1 MSHQTF
7 SGPGRRNAIL
17 FSGLQALGG
26 ANPALV
32 VALGGLIGQQLASNP
47 ENATIPV
54 SLFNLG
60 MALGILP
67 AAFFMRRMG
76 RRNAYFLG
84 SILGIAGGLT
94 AYSGISH
101 KSFFIFCLGTILAG
115 FYSSYVQNYRF
126 AAADSVGPQ
135 WRPKAI
141 SWVMLGGLV
150 AAVLATQL
158 IMFTQDL
165 IPSTPF
171 AATFLAQAALAALAI
186 PLISLVR
193 ADVIHQV
200 PIKTDSTK
208 SIGRPLLQIIKNPKF
223 LVALLTG
230 MVSYSLMSFMMTAS
244 PMAMINTGHSL
255 RDSTLGIQWHILA
268 MFSPSFVTPILIR
281 RFGKITIA
289 LSGILLIGV
298 ASLAALSGLSVGH
311 FWASLI
317 LLGIGWN
324 FSFIGATALVT
335 DCYQPEETSRVQAFN
350 DFFVF
355 GSVAV
360 SSFSSGQMLA
370 LKGWHGLNLWT
381 FPIIGMTAI
390 ALTWLWFHERKTLG
404 LSRLHNH

>member
-7 SGPGRRNAIL
+7 TGPGRRNAIL

-47 ENATIPV
+47 EHATIPV

-67 AAFFMRRMG
+67 AAFFMRRLG

-84 SILGIAGGLT
+84 TILGISGGLT
-94 AYSGISH
+94 AYSGISS
-101 KSFFIFCLGTILAG
+101 KSFLIFCLGTILAG

-126 AAADSVGPQ
+126 AAADSVEPH

-200 PIKTDSTK
+200 PIKADSSK

-244 PMAMINTGHSL
+244 PMAMINTGHTL

-268 MFSPSFVTPILIR
+268 MFSPSFITPILIR

-289 LSGILLIGV
+289 LSGILLIGA
-298 ASLAALSGLSVGH
+298 ASLTALAGLSVGH

-335 DCYQPEETSRVQAFN
+335 DCYRPEETSRVQAFN

-355 GSVAV
+355 GSVAL

-381 FPIIGMTAI
+381 FPIIGVAAI
-390 ALTWLWFHERKTLG
+390 ALTWLWFYERKTLETYNQ
-404 LSRLHNH
+404 HNT

>member
-1 MSHQTF
+1 MNQHSF
-7 SGPGRRNAIL
+7 SGPGKRNAAL

-32 VALGGLIGQQLASNP
+32 VALGGIVGQQLVTNP
-47 ENATIPV
+47 EYATIPV

-60 MALGILP
+60 MAIGILP
-67 AAFFMRRMG
+67 AAFFMRKIG
-76 RRNAYFLG
+76 RRNAYFIG
-84 SILGIAGGLT
+84 SLLGISGGLT
-94 AYSGISH
+94 AYFGINLQ
-101 KSFFIFCLGTILAG
+101 SFVVFCLGTILAG

-126 AAADSVGPQ
+126 AAADSVAAE

-165 IPSTPF
+165 IPGTPF

-186 PLISLVR
+186 PLITLVR
-193 ADVIHQV
+193 GDAIHQA
-200 PIKTDSTK
+200 PPKEK
-208 SIGRPLLQIIKNPKF
+208 GAAAAGRPLIEIIKNPRF
-223 LVALLTG
+223 IVALLTG
-230 MVSYSLMSFMMTAS
+230 MVSYSLMSFMMTAA
-244 PMAMINTGHSL
+244 PLAMIDIGHSV

-268 MFSPSFVTPILIR
+268 MFSPSFFTSILIK
-281 RFGKITIA
+281 RFGKITIT
-289 LSGILLIGV
+289 LTGIVLIGT
-298 ASLAALSGLSVGH
+298 AGLAALAGLSVMH
-311 FWASLI
+311 FWLSLI
-317 LLGIGWN
+317 LLGVGWN
-324 FSFIGATALVT
+324 FSFIGATTLVT

-370 LKGWHGLNLWT
+370 LYGWHGLNLLT
-381 FPIIGMTAI
+381 FPIVGIVIM
-390 ALTWLWFHERKTLG
+390 ALIWLWFQERKE
-404 LSRLHNH
+404 SH

>member
-1 MSHQTF
+1 MNHQTF
-7 SGPGRRNAIL
+7 SGPGRRNAGL

-32 VALGGLIGQQLASNP
+32 VALGGLVGQQLASNP
-47 ENATIPV
+47 EHATIPV

-67 AAFFMRRMG
+67 AAFFMRRLG

-84 SILGIAGGLT
+84 SILGICGGLT
-94 AYSGISH
+94 AYLGISSR
-101 KSFFIFCLGTILAG
+101 SFLIFCLGTILAG

-126 AAADSVGPQ
+126 AAADGVAPQ

-158 IMFTQDL
+158 IMWTRDL
-165 IPSTPF
+165 ISTTPF
-171 AATFLAQAALAALAI
+171 AATFLAQAGLAALAI
-186 PLISLVR
+186 PLIMLVR
-193 ADVIHQV
+193 ADVIHQTPV
-200 PIKTDSTK
+200 QTHSTQ
-208 SIGRPLLQIIKNPKF
+208 STGRPLLQIIKNPKF

-244 PMAMINTGHSL
+244 PLAMMNTGHTL

-268 MFSPSFVTPILIR
+268 MFAPSFITPLLIK
-281 RFGKITIA
+281 RFGKITIT
-289 LSGILLIGV
+289 LSGILLIGS
-298 ASLAALSGLSVGH
+298 ASAVALSGLSVAH

-317 LLGIGWN
+317 LLGVGWN
-324 FSFIGATALVT
+324 FSFIGATTLVT

-370 LKGWHGLNLWT
+370 LKGWNGLNIWT
-381 FPIIGMTAI
+381 FPVIGVVTL
-390 ALTWLWFHERKTLG
+390 ALIWLWFYERNTVQKQLLT
-404 LSRLHNH
+404 